1 MQYRTHRGL
10 AISEIGVGCYALG
23 GVYGQVDQREFH
35 AMLRRAYELGV
46 SFFDT
51 AEAYGDG
58 ERLLGEAL
66 LPFRQQ
72 VLIATKVG
80 VKEGAKPDLSP
91 GYIRRACDASLQALG
106 TDYIDLYQVHFD
118 DPHTPVQETAG
129 VLDDLVA
136 AGKIRRYGLGHLPLE
151 KVTAYF
157 ENGKVFSILMELS
170 AAERTSLHTLLPLCR
185 ERGAAAIA
193 FSATGRGLLTG
204 RFQEGHTFPPSD
216 LRHMDPLFQRE
227 RFHSGLRIAAR
238 LAEIAGKYGRTPAQA
253 ALAWVL
259 SRPGIVCALSG
270 PSSITHLEENTR
282 ASGWSFHTPD
292 LEALDAFLDQEAIW
306 LKRQQ
311 RISLEHILAGSLP
324 EASAAFV
331 DLVYVIETALALE
344 LAQEGQVLPLFYEL
358 YALRKTLDR
367 PGALD
372 KLDGIRQEL
381 SRLIQLN
388 SHELGEVGRI

>member
-1 MQYRTHRGL
+1 MQYRTHQGIT
-10 AISEIGVGCYALG
+10 ISELGVGCYALG
-23 GVYGQVDQREFH
+23 GVYGQVDQREFQT
-35 AMLRRAYELGV
+35 MLRQAYELGV
-46 SFFDT
+46 NFFDT

-66 LPFRQQ
+66 RPFRQQ

-118 DPHTPVQETAG
+118 DPHTPVQETVGA
-129 VLDDLVA
+129 LDDLVA
-136 AGKIRRYGLGHLPLE
+136 AGKVRRYGLGHLPLQ

-157 ENGKVFSILMELS
+157 EAGTVFSILMELS

-193 FSATGRGLLTG
+193 FSATG

-270 PSSITHLEENTR
+270 PSSIDHLEENAR
-282 ASGWSFHTPD
+282 ASGWSFDPSD
-292 LEALDAFLDQEAIW
+292 IEALDSFLDQEAIW

-311 RISLEHILAGSLP
+311 RLSLEHILAGPLP

-331 DLVYVIETALALE
+331 DLVYAIETALALE
-344 LAQEGQVLPLFYEL
+344 LAQEGQVLPLFYGL
-358 YALRKTLDR
+358 YALRKILDR
-367 PGALD
+367 PGVLE

-381 SRLIQLN
+381 SRLIQFNLHG
-388 SHELGEVGRI
+388 S

>member
-1 MQYRTHRGL
+1 MQYRTHQGIT
-10 AISEIGVGCYALG
+10 ISELGVGCYALG
-23 GVYGQVDQREFH
+23 GVYGQVDQREFQT
-35 AMLRRAYELGV
+35 MLRQAYELGV
-46 SFFDT
+46 NFFDT

-66 LPFRQQ
+66 RPFRQQ

-118 DPHTPVQETAG
+118 DPHTPVQETVGA
-129 VLDDLVA
+129 LDDLVA
-136 AGKIRRYGLGHLPLE
+136 AGKVRRYGLGHLPLQ

-157 ENGKVFSILMELS
+157 EAGTVFSILMELS

-270 PSSITHLEENTR
+270 PSSIDHLEENAR
-282 ASGWSFHTPD
+282 ASGWSFDPSD
-292 LEALDAFLDQEAIW
+292 IEALDSFLDQEAIW

-311 RISLEHILAGSLP
+311 RLSLEHILAGPLP

-331 DLVYVIETALALE
+331 DLVYAIETALALE

-358 YALRKTLDR
+358 YALRKILDR
-367 PGALD
+367 PGVLE

-381 SRLIQLN
+381 SRLIQFNLHG
-388 SHELGEVGRI
+388 S